1 MARAGGQV
9 RRPGRGLRTP
19 SDDDDDDDDG
29 GGGSGGHVNIDDKP
43 TIMIEN
49 DEYDD
54 DNSDIHCN

>member
-19 SDDDDDDDDG
+19 SDDDDD
-29 GGGSGGHVNIDDKP
+29 GGSGGHVNIDDKP

>member
-1 MARAGGQV
+1 M

-19 SDDDDDDDDG
+19 SDDDDDDDEDG
-29 GGGSGGHVNIDDKP
+29 VGGGSGGHVNIDDKP

>member
-9 RRPGRGLRTP
+9 RRPGRSLSTP